1 MVCQE
6 QRGFAKLKLPQL
18 EQQTVQ
24 GISYLTDDAL
34 ASSVGVYM
42 GFTLRSGGKSLPPY
56 DSLNLATHVN
66 DNPTA
71 VEQNRQLL
79 FEALGFPHV
88 PVIVPNQVHGTA
100 LIDVQET
107 AHEQWEAYQQ
117 LAKQGADG
125 IIVNVKQHA
134 ALLCFADC
142 LPVIVVSPTGRFAV
156 LHAGWRGALAG
167 IVGKAIQH
175 MVAQDKASGATLD
188 ASPGASQGATLD
200 ASPGA
205 SQHTPQG
212 AAGRAAVDASQY
224 NLYLGPCIEDSCFE
238 VSAEIAQQFSNAYG
252 PQVLLDK
259 RHVSLTRAVEAD
271 ALRAGLS
278 AQRVANA
285 HLCTV
290 CNPELL
296 FSYRASGG
304 VCGRHGAFG
313 IRK

>member
-1 MVCQE
+1 MACQE
-6 QRGFAKLKLPQL
+6 QRRFAQLELPQL

-42 GFTLRSGGKSLPPY
+42 GFTLRGGGVSLPPY
-56 DSLNLATHVN
+56 NSLNLATHVN
-66 DNPTA
+66 DNPAA

-79 FEALGFPHV
+79 FEALGFPGV
-88 PVIVPNQVHGTA
+88 PVIVPNQVHGTT
-100 LIDVQET
+100 LVSVQET
-107 AHEQWEAYQQ
+107 AHEQWQAYQE

-125 IIVNVKQHA
+125 IIVDVKQHA

-175 MVAQDKASGATLD
+175 MVAQDKASGAVLD
-188 ASPGASQGATLD
+188 V
-200 ASPGA
+200 
-205 SQHTPQG
+205 SQHAALG
-212 AAGRAAVDASQY
+212 AVSDAEPNASQY

-278 AQRVANA
+278 EQRVANA

-290 CNPELL
+290 CNPDLL

-304 VCGRHGAFG
+304 NCGRHGAFG

>member
-1 MVCQE
+1 MACQE
-6 QRGFAKLKLPQL
+6 QRRFAQLELPQL

-42 GFTLRSGGKSLPPY
+42 GFTLRGGGVSLPPY
-56 DSLNLATHVN
+56 NSLNLATHVN
-66 DNPTA
+66 DNPAA

-79 FEALGFPHV
+79 FEALGFPGV
-88 PVIVPNQVHGTA
+88 PVIVPNQVHGTT
-100 LIDVQET
+100 LVSVQEA
-107 AHEQWEAYQQ
+107 AHEQWQAYQE

-125 IIVNVKQHA
+125 IIVDVKQHA

-175 MVAQDKASGATLD
+175 MVSQDKASGAVLD
-188 ASPGASQGATLD
+188 VSQHATQGAV
-200 ASPGA
+200 SGA
-205 SQHTPQG
+205 EPN
-212 AAGRAAVDASQY
+212 ASQY

-271 ALRAGLS
+271 ALRAGLCE
-278 AQRVANA
+278 QRVANA

-290 CNPELL
+290 CNPDLL

-304 VCGRHGAFG
+304 NCGRHGAFG